1 MRFRQVDIRICRNS
15 FNCKPYIFEM
25 NIKRFTVAL
34 RVALFGHI
42 FNWMWQPK
50 DVRRRRR
57 GYVTAKAVLDY
68 LQHKTEKDA
77 VLRLLEPLKQGA
89 YPAEYTLC

>member
-1 MRFRQVDIRICRNS
+1 
-15 FNCKPYIFEM
+15 M

-68 LQHKTEKDA
+68 LQQYVPYIKDVPA
-77 VLRLLEPLKQGA
+77 DEPALPEDERIFSIWLQGEDNA
-89 YPAEYTLC
+89 PGISRPDPACTFY